1 MDEGGAE
8 MLENW
13 LGVNPHAR
21 LVVVDIL
28 KRVRPLAN
36 SARNRSVY
44 DADYE
49 ALQSLQSLASEQAV
63 AILVVHHTR
72 KLAAV

>member
-1 MDEGGAE
+1 
-8 MLENW
+8 
-13 LGVNPHAR
+13 
-21 LVVVDIL
+21 VVVDIL

-49 ALQSLQSLASEQAV
+49 ALQSLQSLASEYGV